1 VSIQLTK
8 KLSFYTMTTAKEMNP
23 ELVRACTPVFLATI
37 GGVIGLAAVLCPL
50 SDGQRSSGMGL
61 AGTAIAGAA
70 GLAQN
75 TKNESN
81 INGQNATVK
90 VDAVPQ
96 PASK

>member
-1 VSIQLTK
+1 
-8 KLSFYTMTTAKEMNP
+8 MTTAKEMNP

-75 TKNESN
+75 TKNEANITGKMQRFVLITQSN
-81 INGQNATVK
+81 RHTK
-90 VDAVPQ
+90 TFRSSDL
-96 PASK
+96 

>member
-1 VSIQLTK
+1 
-8 KLSFYTMTTAKEMNP
+8 MTTAKEMNP

-75 TKNESN
+75 TKNEAN
-81 INGQNATVK
+81 ITGKNAEVR
-90 VDAVPQ
+90 VDNTKQ
-96 PASK
+96 PTHENV